1 MKGVDMDTVLLTA
14 VEVASVLRISKA
26 HSYKM
31 IKSGELPSVRFGRSV
46 RVKQEA
52 LDAFISKNVSG
63 HDGNDAL
70 AAFADVPVLDQ
81 AKEVAVH

>member
-31 IKSGELPSVRFGRSV
+31 IKSGEIPSVRFGRSV
-46 RVKQEA
+46 RVKREA
-52 LDAFISKNVSG
+52 LDAFILKNATES
-63 HDGNDAL
+63 
-70 AAFADVPVLDQ
+70 DVHGVEII
-81 AKEVAVH
+81 KEVGLHNGP